1 MTATELR
8 AAESRLLASANRLS
22 DADVRAPSRLP
33 GWSRGHVLTHLARNA
48 DGMGNLVGW
57 AATGVR
63 TPMHPGP
70 EARADAIEAGSGR
83 SAEDLVA
90 DVDGAAAAL
99 AQALVELPATALDA
113 VVTFGAAGT
122 PVRGSELVLMRI
134 REVEIHHVDLDVGY
148 EPAAWSTEFASRS
161 LDQITPSFR
170 AGGQVPVAVLVAT
183 DTRLRWV
190 VGDRGDELAG
200 SSAAL
205 LAWLV
210 GRIAGD
216 PATAAAVAGLT
227 LGSGGP
233 VPSPP
238 PWV

>member
-1 MTATELR
+1 MTMTELR

-22 DADVRAPSRLP
+22 DADARAPSRLP

-48 DGMGNLVGW
+48 DGMRNLVSW

-63 TPMHPGP
+63 TPMYPSP
-70 EARADAIEAGSGR
+70 EARTADIEAGSGR
-83 SAEDLVA
+83 PGRDLVA
-90 DVDGAAAAL
+90 DLEGSAAAL
-99 AQALVELPATALDA
+99 DQALALLPAAGLDA
-113 VVTFGAAGT
+113 VVTFGAANI
-122 PVRGSELVLMRI
+122 PVRGDGLLLMRI
-134 REVEIHHVDLDVGY
+134 REVEIHHVDLQVGY

-161 LDQITPSFR
+161 LDQLTPGFR
-170 AGGQVPVAVLVAT
+170 AGGQVPVAVLAAT

-190 VGDRGDELAG
+190 VADQGDELAG

-210 GRIAGD
+210 GRL
-216 PATAAAVAGLT
+216 PAAEAAEAGLR
-227 LGSGGP
+227 LSGGGA

>member
-1 MTATELR
+1 MTTTEVR

-48 DGMGNLVGW
+48 DGMRNLVSW

-63 TPMHPGP
+63 TPMYPSP
-70 EARADAIEAGSGR
+70 EARAEAIEAGSGR
-83 SAEDLVA
+83 PARDLV
-90 DVDGAAAAL
+90 DDLEGAAAAL
-99 AQALVELPATALDA
+99 DQALAELPATALDA
-113 VVTFGAAGT
+113 VVTFGAANI
-122 PVRGSELVLMRI
+122 PVRGDGLVLMRI

-161 LDQITPSFR
+161 LDQLTPGFR
-170 AGGQVPVAVLVAT
+170 AGGLVPVAVLAAT

-190 VGDRGDELAG
+190 VADQGEELAG

-210 GRIAGD
+210 GRIAAD
-216 PATAAAVAGLT
+216 PATAAEAGLT
-227 LGSGGP
+227 VSGGGP